1 MREARRKSCG
11 QGRRSLSGAEVRRQ
25 GQEHRA
31 GCLDLLRLSRGF
43 VTMRDKQEGRDPDED
58 SAKLLLLCRLGG
70 SVR

>member
-11 QGRRSLSGAEVRRQ
+11 RGRQSLSGAEVRRQ

-43 VTMRDKQEGRDPDED
+43 VTMRDKQEGGTQTKTTP
-58 SAKLLLLCRLGG
+58 KPLL
-70 SVR
+70 V